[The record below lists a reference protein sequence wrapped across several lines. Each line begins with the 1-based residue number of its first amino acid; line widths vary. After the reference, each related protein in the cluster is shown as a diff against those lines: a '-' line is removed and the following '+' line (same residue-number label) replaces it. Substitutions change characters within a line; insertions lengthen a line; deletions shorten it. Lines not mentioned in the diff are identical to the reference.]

1 MKPGEPGYRG
11 PETED
16 EFLAEVEALP
26 APLVLESVSRR
37 RASKRPLER
46 TATAAELAE
55 DRLRALAAAEA
66 FGPVLATLADYRR
79 MLVRTQTMPE
89 VSSRE
94 LVYGKESDH
103 D

>member
-1 MKPGEPGYRG
+1 M
-11 PETED
+11 
-16 EFLAEVEALP
+16 
-26 APLVLESVSRR
+26 SRR

-55 DRLRALAAAEA
+55 DRRRALAAAEA

>member
-11 PETED
+11 PETEA

-55 DRLRALAAAEA
+55 DRRRALAAAEA

>member
-1 MKPGEPGYRG
+1 M
-11 PETED
+11 
-16 EFLAEVEALP
+16 
-26 APLVLESVSRR
+26 SRR

-55 DRLRALAAAEA
+55 DRRRALAAAEA
-66 FGPVLATLADYRR
+66 FGPVSHPDDRRYTESRLRPHQATLADYRR